1 MRVRF
6 NGAKRYTEAVD
17 SEDRKQKTDDRIM
30 KAIDKFED
38 LMVFQKAYKVSLEIH
53 KLSLEMPKVEQ
64 YALADQVRR
73 ASKSICANIAEGF
86 GKQSIS
92 KVDFKRYLAIAIGS
106 AEEMRVWI
114 RYCYD
119 LDYIA
124 KSDWE
129 RFSDEYRDI
138 AKMLSGL
145 HKKWM

>member
-6 NGAKRYTEAVD
+6 NGAKRYTEAAD
-17 SEDRKQKTDDRIM
+17 SEDRKQKTEDRIM